1 MYKIFFYRLFAET
14 GTEECLF
21 LVATCYYRSG
31 KVDQA
36 FHTLQVSISHQLH
49 TFFLTARGL
58 YIGKYPPPLGG
69 GKYQPMSFG
78 GKNMKSRREKEE
90 NVKEKERKGKEK
102 GRRGEKDQRG
112 RKTVKL
118 MQNREQLRQ
127 KGHNSS
133 RKTTCRE
140 RGKKYH
146 FQKGGGGKYGF
157 WTKI

>member
-1 MYKIFFYRLFAET
+1 
-14 GTEECLF
+14 
-21 LVATCYYRSG
+21 
-31 KVDQA
+31 
-36 FHTLQVSISHQLH
+36 
-49 TFFLTARGL
+49 
-58 YIGKYPPPLGG
+58 
-69 GKYQPMSFG
+69 
-78 GKNMKSRREKEE
+78 MKSRREKEE

-146 FQKGGGGKYGF
+146 FQKGGGINIVFGLKYRPLSGF
-157 WTKI
+157 KKSC